1 MNSFVNKDCFLL
13 GIEEIKI
20 MVVQVQVT
28 TR

>member
-1 MNSFVNKDCFLL
+1 MNIFVNKNCFVL

>member
-1 MNSFVNKDCFLL
+1 MNSFVNKDRFLL